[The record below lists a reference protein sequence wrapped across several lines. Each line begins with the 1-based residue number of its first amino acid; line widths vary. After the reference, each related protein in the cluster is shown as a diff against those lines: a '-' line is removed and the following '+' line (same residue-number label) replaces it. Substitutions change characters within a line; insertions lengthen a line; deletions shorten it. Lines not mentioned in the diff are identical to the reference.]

1 MKQTITFEIV
11 YDIQDE
17 LGAFRRY
24 RKTFI
29 SAPEARAYYELQIT
43 KPHVIDAFCT
53 AKISCLTDDLN
64 DRVTFRRIAQYYR
77 K

>member
-1 MKQTITFEIV
+1 MNETITFEIV

-17 LGAFRRY
+17 RGAFRRY
-24 RKTFI
+24 RKTFY
-29 SAPEARAYYELQIT
+29 SAPEARAYYELQII

-53 AKISCLTDDLN
+53 AKISSLADDLSE
-64 DRVTFRRIAQYYR
+64 RVTFRRIAQYYR